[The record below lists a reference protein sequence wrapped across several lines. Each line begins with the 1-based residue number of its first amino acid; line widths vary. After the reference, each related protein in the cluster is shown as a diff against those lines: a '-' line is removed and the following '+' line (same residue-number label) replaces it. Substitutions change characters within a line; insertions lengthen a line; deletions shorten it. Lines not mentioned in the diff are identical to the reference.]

1 MNGLSCASCTLN
13 ELSTGLVE
21 KENAA
26 CTVILEFVLSRQL
39 FMAASLSKQTGQI
52 SVNILSTYNLLP
64 LSLEKHNF
72 LDNRSSLTKSN
83 LVSGFEQWL
92 SSSDQHFY
100 YNLGPTSIFFFKK
113 KTMNDLRAASCSSLL
128 HVLFQH
134 DLFSTIFFRVNTAMF
149 GGREGSF

>member
-26 CTVILEFVLSRQL
+26 CTVILGFVLSRQL

-64 LSLEKHNF
+64 LSLEKHHF
-72 LDNRSSLTKSN
+72 LNNRSSLTKSN
-83 LVSGFEQWL
+83 LVSGFEQ
-92 SSSDQHFY
+92 
-100 YNLGPTSIFFFKK
+100 
-113 KTMNDLRAASCSSLL
+113 
-128 HVLFQH
+128 
-134 DLFSTIFFRVNTAMF
+134 
-149 GGREGSF
+149 